1 MAELI
6 ALMGAPGSGKSSLAA
21 TYAGSAE
28 IVDFEVFRERASV
41 PGYIVAA
48 KLKKIERLLGGGQ
61 SVVVDSCL
69 TQAATRGAL
78 LRLAERAGAQTR
90 LVLVDA
96 PLSRCLAVQGE
107 RESPVPEQ
115 KVRELHAKVQQAWE
129 RAKSE
134 SWNVRER
141 TGDLA
146 PIHSR
151 EW

>member
-1 MAELI
+1 
-6 ALMGAPGSGKSSLAA
+6 MGAPGSGKSTLAA

-41 PGYIVAA
+41 PGYIIAA
-48 KLKKIERLLGGGQ
+48 KLKKIERLLAGGR

-69 TQAATRGAL
+69 TQPATRGAL
-78 LRLAERAGAQTR
+78 VRLAERTGAQTR
-90 LVLVDA
+90 LVYVDA
-96 PLSRCLAVQGE
+96 PLSRCLEVQAG
-107 RESPVPEQ
+107 RDNPVPEQ

-129 RAKSE
+129 RAQNE
-134 SWNVRER
+134 AWNVRER

-146 PIHSR
+146 TTHSR